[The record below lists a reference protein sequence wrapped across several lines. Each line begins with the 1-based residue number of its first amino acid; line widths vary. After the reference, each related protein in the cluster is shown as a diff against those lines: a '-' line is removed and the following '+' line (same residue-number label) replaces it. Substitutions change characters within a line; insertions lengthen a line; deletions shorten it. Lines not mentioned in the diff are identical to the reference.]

1 MMSEKEIRDSLH
13 SVEAHIEAVNK
24 DFDRMLSTVNR
35 CSECGG
41 EIEVGDWPFCNGN
54 PARHVPA
61 DGRFAAGFD
70 PVVIHRDAAGNIRYP
85 ANIHAPVPEGY
96 QKVELRTVSEVR
108 RFEAEVNQREHVK
121 ADQHHS
127 AREAAFA
134 AAQSIR
140 RSDLRGKMRNMSAF
154 GQDFARHAMERTD
167 SSRPQPR
174 DVGFHL
180 DVFSNDSS
188 NRETHRD
195 ARTDWKGRKG

>member
-1 MMSEKEIRDSLH
+1 MSTCPSCGHELH
-13 SVEAHIEAVNK
+13 IG
-24 DFDRMLSTVNR
+24 DF
-35 CSECGG
+35 
-41 EIEVGDWPFCNGN
+41 PFCEPGGGHS
-54 PARHVPA
+54 PARSVN
-61 DGRFAAGFD
+61 AALFD

-96 QKVELRTVSEVR
+96 QKVELRTVGEVR
-108 RFEAEVNQREHVK
+108 RFEAEVNQREHAS

-134 AAQSIR
+134 AAQSNR

-188 NRETHRD
+188 NREVHRD
-195 ARTDWKGRKG
+195 ERTDWKGRKG